1 MYIIIK
7 KNYEELSKQA
17 TVIVKQKI
25 LAKPN
30 LVLGLATGSTPLGLY
45 QELIRTHQKE
55 GLDFSEVT
63 TFNLD
68 EYAGLAPSHPQSY
81 NYYMR
86 ENLFKHINIKK
97 ENVFIPKGIAE
108 NIEESCQ
115 QYEYEIKKR
124 GGIDLQILGIG
135 RDGHIGFN
143 EPGTSFA
150 SRTHIV
156 NLDSVTI
163 EDNARFF
170 ENKNEVPRRAITMG
184 IGTIMEAKECLMLVN
199 GAHKAEIIARA
210 LQGQITEKVPA
221 SVLQKHPNLTVILD
235 EEAAV
240 KLKA

>member
-1 MYIIIK
+1 MQIIIT
-7 KNYEELSKQA
+7 KNYEELSKEA
-17 TVIVKQKI
+17 AKIVRTRI
-25 LAKPN
+25 LEKPN

-45 QELIRTHQKE
+45 QALIKMHQQE
-55 GLDFSEVT
+55 NLDFREAR

-68 EYAGLAPSHPQSY
+68 EYVGLAPDHPQSY

-108 NIEESCQ
+108 NIEEFCQ
-115 QYEYEIKKR
+115 QYEYGIKKR

-143 EPGTSFA
+143 EPGTSFT

-170 ENKNEVPRRAITMG
+170 NNESEVPRRAITMG
-184 IGTIMEAKECLMLVN
+184 IGTIMEAKECLMLVS
-199 GAHKAEIIARA
+199 GAYKTEIIARA

-235 EEAAV
+235 EEAANRLEV
-240 KLKA
+240 

>member
-1 MYIIIK
+1 MQIIIT
-7 KNYEELSKQA
+7 KNYEELSKETA
-17 TVIVKQKI
+17 KIVRTRI
-25 LAKPN
+25 LEKPS

-45 QELIRTHQKE
+45 QALIKMHQQE
-55 GLDFSEVT
+55 NLNFREAR

-68 EYAGLAPSHPQSY
+68 EYAGLALSHPQSY

-97 ENVFIPKGIAE
+97 ENVFIPQGVTE

-143 EPGTSFA
+143 EPGTSFT

-170 ENKNEVPRRAITMG
+170 DNKNAVPRRAITMG

-199 GAHKAEIIARA
+199 GKHKAEIIARA

-235 EEAAV
+235 EEAAI

>member
-1 MYIIIK
+1 MHIIIK
-7 KNYEELSKQA
+7 KNYEELSKQT

-81 NYYMR
+81 NYYMW

-97 ENVFIPKGIAE
+97 ENIFIPQGIAE
-108 NIEESCQ
+108 NIEEFCQ

-143 EPGTSFA
+143 EPGTSFT
-150 SRTHIV
+150 SRTHII

-170 ENKNEVPRRAITMG
+170 DNKNAVPRRAITMG

-199 GAHKAEIIARA
+199 GEHKAEIIARA

-235 EEAAV
+235 EEAAN
-240 KLKA
+240 KLEM